1 MKREVRE
8 EELPGIGRRF
18 EVQLEYG
25 GILTVVV
32 HHSGRRDMYLS
43 ASDRKEPAT
52 VTLRDAEA
60 HAVAAVL
67 NGTYFTPVA
76 VRRVRELISELVID
90 WAALAPGSPGA
101 GRSIGE
107 LRVRSRTGMTI
118 VSILRGKVVINE
130 PGSEEVLK
138 PNDQV
143 VVVGRQE
150 NVPKF
155 IHLVVGGV

>member
-1 MKREVRE
+1 MNREVRE

-18 EVQLEYG
+18 VIEMNYG
-25 GILTVVV
+25 GVVTVVI
-32 HHSGRRDMYLS
+32 HNSGRRDLYVS
-43 ASDRKEPAT
+43 HPDRDEPAI
-52 VTLRDAEA
+52 VTMGDAEA

-67 NGTYFTPVA
+67 RGTYFTPVA
-76 VRRVRELISELVID
+76 VKGVRELIGELVID
-90 WAALAPGSPGA
+90 WAALAPGSPGV

-107 LRVRSRTGMTI
+107 LRVRTRTGMTI
-118 VSILRGKVVINE
+118 MSILRAKAVINE
-130 PGSEEVLK
+130 PGPEEVLK

-143 VVVGRQE
+143 VVVGRRE